1 MDRIERE
8 TMARQ
13 WLAASLQ
20 WSATLDRCRVE
31 HEARGRVLALER
43 RDIDVDIPH
52 APGTG
57 ERDHRVA

>member
-1 MDRIERE
+1 MDRTERE

-20 WSATLDRCRVE
+20 WSTTLDRLRTD

-43 RDIDVDIPH
+43 RDIETTQRP
-52 APGTG
+52 AAEP
-57 ERDHRVA
+57 EHRVA